1 MEERNNG
8 KFLPGNPGGPGRP
21 RKKPST
27 KELLKTLTQEAILY
41 LSDLMHSDDKE
52 TAIKACL
59 EIIKFSLSEENKS
72 KEELAT
78 ENNPIAEFMRNIA
91 TLPPT
96 NTPAPR
102 ITCLGETFDNSRL

>member
-72 KEELAT
+72 ENKSKEELA
-78 ENNPIAEFMRNIA
+78 AEFLRNIA

-102 ITCLGETFDNSRL
+102 ITCLGENLDNSRL